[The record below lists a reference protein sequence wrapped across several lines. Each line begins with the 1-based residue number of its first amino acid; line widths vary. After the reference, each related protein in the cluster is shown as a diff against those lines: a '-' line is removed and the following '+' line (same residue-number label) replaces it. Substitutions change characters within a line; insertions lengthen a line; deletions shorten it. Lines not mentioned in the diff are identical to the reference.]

1 MRFLGFLLRTFFNH
15 FYTTLAWSYDA
26 VAYAVSVGQWN
37 RWVRLGADV
46 VNRDPVLEIG
56 HGPGHLLHE
65 LGRDHSRIVGLDA
78 SRQMTRMARRR
89 TIDLARKVSIVQAR
103 AQELPFAAE
112 SFGSVVATFPTEYI
126 LDPETVAQVHRTLQ
140 SNGELIVVP
149 VAQIH
154 GRTLLDRFAAWLFRV
169 TGQSGEIPEAWIQP
183 FAHGGFR
190 IRRQQ
195 LDLGRST
202 VTRFTATK
210 AIGG

>member
-26 VAYAVSVGQWN
+26 VAYGVSMGQWN
-37 RWVRLGADV
+37 RWVRTGASA
-46 VNRDPVLEIG
+46 VNQDPVLEIG
-56 HGPGHLLHE
+56 HGPGHLLRE
-65 LGRDHSRIVGLDA
+65 LGGRNTRVVGLDA

-89 TIDLARKVSIVQAR
+89 TIDLAPRVSIVQAR
-103 AQELPFAAE
+103 AQKLPFATE

-126 LDPETVAQVHRTLQ
+126 LDPETVAQVHRTLRT
-140 SNGELIVVP
+140 NGELIIVP
-149 VAQIH
+149 VAEIH
-154 GRTLLDRFAAWLFRV
+154 GRTVLDRFAAWLFRV

-183 FAHGGFR
+183 FARGGFR
-190 IRRQQ
+190 VRRQQ

-210 AIGG
+210 VMGG